1 MSSTASVII
10 PAYNATATLRA
21 CVEGLLS
28 GTVRP
33 LEILIV
39 DDKSTDDTLGLANS
53 LASEHPGVVRV
64 VALAKNGG
72 PAVARNRGAA
82 EARAENL
89 VFVDSDTRPCADML
103 ERFLARI
110 PEADAVSGIYAME
123 PLNDGAVPRYKAYFN
138 YYGFSREGVFAYE
151 TFSASTAGIRATV
164 FRELGGF
171 NEDFAWG
178 MDYENEEFGR
188 RIVRRHRLLLDPAMT
203 SQHAFP
209 DFAKLTRT
217 YFHRV
222 SIWAEFFV
230 RTPKLESGGLA
241 TARIGLGTLAAP
253 AAIATGVLAF
263 LWPMLWPIPAA
274 LAAAFVW
281 CMSGFYAFVARR
293 RPSFLPAAVV
303 LNAYFSS
310 VIAAGAAYGVLRA
323 LTGTGRVGTA
333 AAGPTSAD

>member
-1 MSSTASVII
+1 MPPSVSVVI
-10 PAYNATATLRA
+10 PAYNATATLGI
-21 CVEGLLS
+21 CVEALLRGS
-28 GTVRP
+28 VPP
-33 LEILIV
+33 LEILVV
-39 DDKSTDDTLGLANS
+39 DDVSTDGTLDLARAMEAAN
-53 LASEHPGVVRV
+53 PGTVRV
-64 VALAKNGG
+64 VALERNGG
-72 PAVARNRGAA
+72 PSIARNRGAA
-82 EARAENL
+82 VAQGEYL
-89 VFVDSDTRPCADML
+89 VFVDSDTRPSSDMV

-151 TFSASTAGIRATV
+151 TFSASTAGIRASV

-171 NEDFAWG
+171 NEGFAWG

-209 DFAKLTRT
+209 DFGKLTRT

-222 SIWAEFFV
+222 SIWAEFFL

-253 AAIATGVLAF
+253 AAIGTALIAGIWPV
-263 LWPMLWPIPAA
+263 LWPVPAA
-274 LAAAFVW
+274 LAAAFAW
-281 CMSGFYAFVARR
+281 CMSGFYGFVARN
-293 RPSFLPAAVV
+293 RPGFLPAAVA
-303 LNAYFSS
+303 LNVYFSS
-310 VIAAGAAYGVLRA
+310 VIAAGAAYGVLRV
-323 LTGTGRVGTA
+323 LTGTGRVRDGDRP
-333 AAGPTSAD
+333 AAG